1 MNKCETGDYS
11 AVTITFFFID
21 TYLYGSKF
29 SIGPICL
36 KLILKLKNL
45 NDRHC
50 TSVAVP
56 FYSIALGFESKCVSE
71 SGIVWVF
78 VKPC

>member
-11 AVTITFFFID
+11 AVTITFFSL
-21 TYLYGSKF
+21 T
-29 SIGPICL
+29 PIFMEDFPLVLFCL
-36 KLILKLKNL
+36 KLILKLKNPD
-45 NDRHC
+45 DRHC

-56 FYSIALGFESKCVSE
+56 FYSIALGFESKYASE